1 MRGAQK
7 IALAR
12 QLRREM
18 TDAER
23 ALWRVLRDREAM
35 AGHKFRRQHPIGP
48 YVADFA
54 CLETRLI
61 VEADGGQHDQSGH
74 DASRDAFLRREGF
87 QTLRFWNN
95 DILQNL
101 EGVCDMILRQLSEP
115 KR

>member
-7 IALAR
+7 GDFAR
-12 QLRREM
+12 QLRRNM

-48 YVADFA
+48 YVVDFV
-54 CLETRLI
+54 CLERGLI
-61 VEADGGQHDQSGH
+61 VEADGGQHWKSSL
-74 DASRDAFLRREGF
+74 DARRDALLVEKGF
-87 QTLRFWNN
+87 QVLRFWNN

-101 EGVCDMILRQLSEP
+101 EGVCEMILRQLSEP

>member
-7 IALAR
+7 TTLAR
-12 QLRREM
+12 QLRQDM

-23 ALWRVLRDREAM
+23 ALWRVLRDRKAT

-54 CLETRLI
+54 CLEKRLI
-61 VEADGGQHDQSGH
+61 VEADGGQHQQSRH
-74 DASRDAFLRREGF
+74 DAGRDTFLRREGF
-87 QTLRFWNN
+87 RILRFWDN

-101 EGVCDMILRQLSEP
+101 EGVCDMILRQLSEST
-115 KR
+115 R